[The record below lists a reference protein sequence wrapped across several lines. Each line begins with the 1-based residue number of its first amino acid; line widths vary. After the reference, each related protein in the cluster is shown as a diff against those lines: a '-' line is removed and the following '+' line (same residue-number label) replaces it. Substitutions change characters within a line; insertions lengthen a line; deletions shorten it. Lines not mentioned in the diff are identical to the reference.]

1 MRHYPFPA
9 AFALSLLLP
18 SPAAAQKHPHFDDGG
33 ALRWHTKLDAAKAAA
48 KVADQLIFV
57 EYGRAA

>member
-1 MRHYPFPA
+1 MRHYAFLA
-9 AFALSLLLP
+9 AFALSLLP